1 MTTLERT
8 EGTAAVLAAAVQ
20 SGQCTAEDVVTA
32 ALARIAQRDGLLAAF
47 QTVRAEAALGEARAV
62 DARVDR
68 ASLPLAGVP
77 VAIKDNVG
85 VTGEVMH
92 EGSLAMSSEPAR
104 LDHPVVARLRA
115 AGAIVVGLTRTPEL
129 CLWSATDTPEAISR
143 NPWSEEITCGGSSG
157 GSAAAVAAGMVPI
170 GHATDELGAI
180 RLPAAACG
188 LFGIKPGNGVVPS
201 QIGRNDWRGLGVNGP
216 LATTVADAALML
228 SVMADEPSLA
238 QVTPPQRTVR
248 LAVSVRPPLSGTG
261 VSEPAVRSTF
271 AVAALLHDAGHV
283 IERATPQ
290 YPQRMAIETSLRW
303 LAVAADEADDVADHD
318 ALQPR
323 TKTHA
328 ALGRYVRG
336 FDSQAVADDF
346 VRRCTGF
353 FEQFD
358 VLITP
363 TFADRPL
370 PAVAWS
376 ERSWLANLIAN
387 LRATGGF
394 PAAWNVA
401 GFPAV
406 NVPYGLDPRTGGP
419 IGVQMVAAPGDE
431 SLLIGLAA
439 IIEERAPWRR
449 TAPGYDVG

>member
-8 EGTAAVLAAAVQ
+8 QGTAVAVAAEVQ
-20 SGQCTAEDVVTA
+20 GGKRTAEDVVTT
-32 ALARIAQRDGLLAAF
+32 ALELIAQRDPQLGAF
-47 QTVRAEAALGEARAV
+47 QTVRTEAALAEARAV
-62 DARVDR
+62 DARDDR
-68 ASLPLAGVP
+68 AGLPLAGVP
-77 VAIKDNVG
+77 VAIKDNIAVA
-85 VTGEVMH
+85 GEVMR

-115 AGAIVVGLTRTPEL
+115 AGAVVVGLTRTPEL
-129 CLWSATDTPEAISR
+129 CLWSATDTPGVISR

-170 GHATDELGAI
+170 GHAYDGLGSI

-188 LFGIKPGNGVVPS
+188 LFGIKPGNGVVPT
-201 QIGRNDWRGLGVNGP
+201 QTGRNDWRGMGVNGP

-228 SVMADEPSLA
+228 SVMADDSSLA
-238 QVTPPQRTVR
+238 QVTAPQRTIR
-248 LAVSVRPPLSGTG
+248 AAVSVRPPLAGIV
-261 VSEPAVRSTF
+261 VSEPAMRSTF

-283 IERATPQ
+283 IERASPQ

-303 LAVAADEADDVADHD
+303 FAVAADEADDVADHD

-323 TKTHA
+323 TKMHA
-328 ALGRYVRG
+328 ALGRYLRG
-336 FDSQAVADDF
+336 FDSQALVDDF
-346 VRRCTGF
+346 VRRSSAF

-370 PAVAWS
+370 SAVAWS
-376 ERSWLANLIAN
+376 ERSWLANVTAN

-419 IGVQMVAAPGDE
+419 IGVQLVAAPGDE

-449 TAPGYDVG
+449 TAPGYAVG